1 MQARHQ
7 LLPSVLL
14 MVGAT
19 ALWAFA
25 FIVPLAVP
33 DATASDIMIGRYL
46 AYGAC
51 SSILLL
57 KAGMVRLSWR
67 DWMLALAFAVFGN
80 LLYYLVLVLGIQLA
94 GAGLAVPIIG
104 LLPVT
109 VSIFGN
115 VRDCDLP
122 ARALAAPLAAVF
134 AGLLLINLS
143 QGQTPSAAVTPSIL
157 GIACLVLPVIMWT
170 WYAVANAAFLKRR
183 SDISGTEWASVV
195 GVATF
200 ALTLLL
206 LLCGWAFGSVEPSI
220 MRLRAAD
227 QWTAFL
233 VWSVVL
239 GVGASWGAAALF
251 NVASACL
258 PVALTGQLIVF
269 ETVFGA
275 AYVFLAQ
282 GRPPSAFELAG
293 FTLAILGIWLSI
305 RAYHA
310 RSSLN
315 SAGEGKAMR
324 S

>member
-1 MQARHQ
+1 
-7 LLPSVLL
+7 
-14 MVGAT
+14 
-19 ALWAFA
+19 
-25 FIVPLAVP
+25 
-33 DATASDIMIGRYL
+33 
-46 AYGAC
+46 
-51 SSILLL
+51 
-57 KAGMVRLSWR
+57 
-67 DWMLALAFAVFGN
+67 MLALAFAVFGN
-80 LLYYLVLVLGIQLA
+80 LLYYLVLVIGIQLA

-109 VSIFGN
+109 VSISGN
-115 VRDCDLP
+115 IRNRDLP
-122 ARALAAPLAAVF
+122 ARTLALPLAGVF

-143 QGQTPSAAVTPSIL
+143 RSQIPGAAVMLSVL
-157 GIACLVLPVIMWT
+157 GIGCLVLPVVMWT

-183 SDISGTEWASVV
+183 PDVSGTEWASVV

-206 LLCGWAFGSVEPSI
+206 LLCGWASGSVEDST
-220 MRLRAAD
+220 MRLRAAG

-233 VWSVVL
+233 IWSAVL
-239 GVGASWGAAALF
+239 GAGASWGAAALF
-251 NVASACL
+251 NMASARL

-275 AYVFLAQ
+275 VYVFLAQ

-305 RAYHA
+305 RVFHA
-310 RSSLN
+310 RSSL
-315 SAGEGKAMR
+315 SAAGEGEVMR